1 MLPNT
6 AAVVNGEVTTVRT
19 TCKVGACEPYCGIE
33 ADVVEG
39 KMVAI
44 RGDKEH
50 PVSKGYLCVKGH
62 HLLEYQ
68 NDRDRLLQPMRRT
81 GNTWEAVDW
90 PTATTTVGHQLRAIV
105 AAHGPDAV
113 ATYWGNSAD
122 SANIVLALTT
132 AGAFGS
138 RNAYNV
144 LSLEFTD
151 RGAVASRVYGDE
163 GVMLQPDA
171 NSTHHALLLGTNPV
185 VTQGMALLQRRP
197 RIRGD
202 LRDIQRRGG
211 TVTVV
216 DPRETETTALAD
228 QHLAIR
234 PGTDLYLVVA
244 MIAHI
249 LRRGLADRAWC
260 EEHANGLDQWDR
272 ISTLVDIDSVAAICG
287 LPAASIAAEAERFA
301 CAPSAFATTRVGVQT
316 GPNTTL
322 TEWAVTTLNAITGNV
337 DRPGG
342 MIYHGGA
349 TEPAKYLL
357 DGLLRNNFTPS
368 RIGNYP
374 HIFGGL
380 PATVLADDILS
391 DAPDRVRALIVFAGN
406 PVISFPDT
414 AKMEAALDRLE
425 LLVCLDIYLSDTAT
439 FGQWA
444 LPATTQFEKPSMHFM
459 VDKYEQSRRIEWK
472 PQVVEPAGDARPE
485 WHVVQDICV
494 AAGVPFLNNPAIHQQ
509 VIEHRA
515 RNAFYTER
523 NMYEGVLPDGV
534 TLDEIMAS
542 PGGIE
547 LPAPEPGSFF
557 DEYVRTADHKL
568 QLAPADFMAAIDH
581 VLEDE
586 RVSDPRF
593 PYWLISGYRRLRSFN
608 SWTHNMPSLCDPLA
622 EPAAMIH
629 PDVAARLS
637 VTDGALVTLTTAHG
651 SIVLP
656 AKVSSRIRADTI
668 AVPQFWGHTYESG
681 QTRARERPGVNV
693 NRLHNTDD
701 RDPYT
706 GMPMFNARPCRIEPT
721 EPAPSQARAALR

>member
-1 MLPNT
+1 MGRITTQMMEVSP
-6 AAVVNGEVTTVRT
+6 VNSDVTTVRT

-33 ADVVEG
+33 ADVVDG
-39 KMVAI
+39 QMVAI
-44 RGDKEH
+44 RGDKQH
-50 PVSKGYLCVKGH
+50 PVSRGYLCVKGH

-68 NDRDRLLQPMRRT
+68 NDRDRMLQPMRRT
-81 GNTWEAVDW
+81 GNSWEAVDW
-90 PTATTTVGHQLRAIV
+90 ETATETIGQQLKAIV
-105 AAHGPDAV
+105 AEHGPDTV

-171 NSTHHALLLGTNPV
+171 SRTHHALLLGTNPV

-202 LRDIQRRGG
+202 LRDIQRRSG

-216 DPRETETTALAD
+216 DPRQTETTALAD
-228 QHLAIR
+228 HHLAIR
-234 PGTDLYLVVA
+234 PGTDLFLVVA

-260 EEHANGLDQWDR
+260 EQHTNGVEQWEQ
-272 ISTLVDIDSVAAICG
+272 ISTLVDIDAIAAICS
-287 LPAASIAAEAERFA
+287 LPATSIIAEAERFA
-301 CAPSAFATTRVGVQT
+301 SAPSAFATTRVGVQT

-342 MIYHGGA
+342 MIFHGGA
-349 TEPAKYLL
+349 TQPAKYLL

-368 RIGNYP
+368 RIGDYP

-391 DAPDRVRALIVFAGN
+391 DAPDRVRALVVFAGN

-414 AKMEAALDRLE
+414 AKMEAALERLE

-439 FGQWA
+439 FGHWA
-444 LPATTQFEKPSMHFM
+444 LPAATQFEKASMHFM

-472 PQVVEPAGDARPE
+472 PQVVEPAGQARPE
-485 WHVVQDICV
+485 WHAIQDICI
-494 AAGVPFLNNPAIHQQ
+494 AAGVPFLNNPAIHAQ

-515 RNAFYTER
+515 RGEFYTER
-523 NMYEGVLPDGV
+523 NMYEGVLPDGI
-534 TLDEIMAS
+534 TLDEIIAA

-547 LPAPEPGSFF
+547 LPAPTPGSFF
-557 DEYVRTADHKL
+557 GDHVRTPDHKL
-568 QLAPADFMAAIDH
+568 QLAPADLVAGIEH
-581 VLEDE
+581 VLENE
-586 RVSDPRF
+586 HSTDPDH
-593 PYWLISGYRRLRSFN
+593 PCWLISGYRRLRSFN
-608 SWTHNMPSLCDPLA
+608 SWTHNMPSLTDPLT
-622 EPAAMIH
+622 EPAATIH
-629 PDVAARLS
+629 PDLAADLGVA
-637 VTDGALVTLTTAHG
+637 DGDLITLTTAHG
-651 SIVLP
+651 SIVVP
-656 AKVSSRIRADTI
+656 AEISDRIRPDTI
-668 AVPQFWGHTYESG
+668 AVPQFWGHTYNSG
-681 QTRARERPGVNV
+681 QTHARQRPGINI
-693 NRLHNTDD
+693 NRLHDTND

-706 GMPMFNARPCRIEPT
+706 GMPMFNARPCRIERTQSVPD
-721 EPAPSQARAALR
+721 L